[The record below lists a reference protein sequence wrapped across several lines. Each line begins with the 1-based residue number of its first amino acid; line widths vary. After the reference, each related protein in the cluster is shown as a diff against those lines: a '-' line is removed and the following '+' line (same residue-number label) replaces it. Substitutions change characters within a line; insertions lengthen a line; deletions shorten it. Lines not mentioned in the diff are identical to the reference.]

1 MAGVLATGNGEPE
14 HAVICKKMFD
24 VFCGTAA
31 VIVIAGTVS
40 LITSRS
46 ADATTKYAAQ
56 TGKPC
61 AQCHQ
66 DPTGSMKLTP
76 FGDKFKANGYE
87 LPKDPVK

>member
-1 MAGVLATGNGEPE
+1 MQSYAKKVL
-14 HAVICKKMFD
+14 V
-24 VFCGTAA
+24 VLCGTAA
-31 VIVIAGTVS
+31 VIMIAGTMS
-40 LITSRS
+40 LVTLRS

-76 FGDKFKANGYE
+76 FGEKFQANGHE
-87 LPKDPVK
+87 LPKDPAK